1 MIPNTPDRASGRTD
15 DDRRP
20 LTRALNLYDV
30 PTNEGSSA
38 ESSWTKYTPGT
49 ATDAPNVSRVSGY
62 WVYAEENGSVATNV
76 PAGVTWVEF
85 TELTSDNSD
94 K

>member
-1 MIPNTPDRASGRTD
+1 MISNTPDRAFGRTD

-38 ESSWTKYTPGT
+38 ESSWTAYTLGT
-49 ATDAPNVSRVSGY
+49 ATDAPNVSRVSDY
-62 WVYAEENGSVATNV
+62 WVYAEEHGSVAANV
-76 PAGVTWVEF
+76 PAGVTWMGF
-85 TELTSDNSD
+85 AELTSDNSD